1 MTGGPLSL
9 TSHPSAQQL
18 PAPPSAGQGDTAE
31 PVPDP
36 AISLR
41 GISKRYGRDVAVH
54 PLDLDIGEGEFFCL
68 LGPSGCGKTTTL
80 SLLGGFVSPSS
91 GAIFIRGRQV
101 DALPPYARDVNT
113 VFQSYALFPHMSVA
127 DNVGFGLKMARVGKR
142 ERAVRVDDALA
153 MVGLAEL
160 GGRRPGELSGGQ
172 QQRVAVARA
181 LVNRPAV
188 LLLDEPLGALDLK
201 LRKRLQL
208 ELAQIHRE
216 VHTVFVYVTHDQEE
230 ALALADRVAVM
241 RAGRIEQVGTPREIY
256 LRPSSRFV
264 ADFIGESNFFPAS
277 LGSGAKAKGLV
288 MVRPEAIAI
297 STGGAG
303 LVRGEVLHSSF
314 LGNCTRVAVT
324 CDGHRGPVLVEVHG
338 GDAVSL
344 ERLRPG
350 QSVGL
355 SWEPTAAV
363 PIADSSEEE
372 NQR

>member
-1 MTGGPLSL
+1 L
-9 TSHPSAQQL
+9 TSHPSGQQL
-18 PAPPSAGQGDTAE
+18 LARTDAPRIPVAE
-31 PVPDP
+31 TPPEP

-41 GISKRYGRDVAVH
+41 GVSKRYGRETAVH

-80 SLLGGFVSPSS
+80 NLIGGFVSASS
-91 GAIFIRGRQV
+91 GAIRIRGRQV
-101 DALPPYARDVNT
+101 DSLPPYARDVNT
-113 VFQSYALFPHMSVA
+113 VFQSYALFPHMTVA
-127 DNVGFGLKMARVGKR
+127 DNVGFGLKMARIPKP
-142 ERAVRVDDALA
+142 ERAARVADALA
-153 MVGLAEL
+153 LVGLEEL
-160 GGRRPGELSGGQ
+160 GRRRPGALSGGQ

-216 VHTVFVYVTHDQEE
+216 VGTVFVYVTHDQEE
-230 ALALADRVAVM
+230 ALALADRIAVM
-241 RAGRIEQVGTPREIY
+241 RGGRIEQVGTPREIY
-256 LRPSSRFV
+256 SRPHSRFV

-277 LGSGAKAKGLV
+277 LGGEAAAQGLV

-297 STGGAG
+297 STAGSG

-314 LGNCTRVAVT
+314 LGNRTRVAVR
-324 CDGHRGPVLVEVHG
+324 CDGHAEPVLVEVHG

-350 QSVGL
+350 QPVGL
-355 SWEPTAAV
+355 AWEPEAAV
-363 PIADSSEEE
+363 PIVTTSEEE
-372 NQR
+372 QQR